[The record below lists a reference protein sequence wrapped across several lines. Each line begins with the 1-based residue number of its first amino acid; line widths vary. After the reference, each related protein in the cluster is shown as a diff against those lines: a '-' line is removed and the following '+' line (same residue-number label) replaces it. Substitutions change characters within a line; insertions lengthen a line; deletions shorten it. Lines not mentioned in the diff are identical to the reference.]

1 MGWIDVNE
9 KMPPQGLQVLI
20 ELSGYGRAEHYSFQ
34 SDHDFFIG
42 SWIVP
47 EGKTEGEWLVWD
59 CCEGD
64 SHFTSVKVHAWMPLP
79 RRYQPQELLGHDDG
93 YEHPMFEDDPEWLY
107 KGDCVYEQMSLEDYM
122 NQSQKPKLKQK
133 DVLGI
138 LDCIREYRQQCED
151 DCKGI
156 ERCEKCNQMLFD
168 EIEEIVRRESD
179 D

>member
-1 MGWIDVNE
+1 MEGISMGWISVEDR
-9 KMPPQGLQVLI
+9 MPPQGLQVLI

-93 YEHPMFEDDPEWLY
+93 YEHPMFEDEPEWLY
-107 KGDCVYEQMSLEDYM
+107 KGDCVYEQMTLEEF
-122 NQSQKPKLKQK
+122 
-133 DVLGI
+133 LG
-138 LDCIREYRQQCED
+138 
-151 DCKGI
+151 GAG
-156 ERCEKCNQMLFD
+156 
-168 EIEEIVRRESD
+168 
-179 D
+179 